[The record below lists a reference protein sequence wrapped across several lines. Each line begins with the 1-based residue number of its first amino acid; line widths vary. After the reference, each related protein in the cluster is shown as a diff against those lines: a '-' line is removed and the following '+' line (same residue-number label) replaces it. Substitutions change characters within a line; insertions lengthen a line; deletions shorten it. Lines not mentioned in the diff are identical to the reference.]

1 MRKNY
6 DDTVNRFFNK
16 DRSIQAVIFDLD
28 GVIVS
33 TDRYHYFAWK
43 KIADKEG
50 IEFNETINNRLRGV
64 SRIDSLN
71 IILERSKRQYSQAE
85 KEEIAALKNVEY
97 VSLLDHIDEKDI
109 LPGVSAV
116 LAFLKTKGIKTA
128 VASSSKNRKTIL
140 KKINLIDSF
149 DFIVDGNEV
158 SMSKPDPEVFL
169 KAASKLG
176 VHPENCLVIED
187 AISGIQAAK
196 AGGMFAAGISD
207 AKNSPIADW
216 KLEDLSDLIHL
227 F

>member
-1 MRKNY
+1 M
-6 DDTVNRFFNK
+6 
-16 DRSIQAVIFDLD
+16 
-28 GVIVS
+28 
-33 TDRYHYFAWK
+33 
-43 KIADKEG
+43 
-50 IEFNETINNRLRGV
+50 
-64 SRIDSLN
+64 
-71 IILERSKRQYSQAE
+71 
-85 KEEIAALKNVEY
+85 
-97 VSLLDHIDEKDI
+97 
-109 LPGVSAV
+109 
-116 LAFLKTKGIKTA
+116 
-128 VASSSKNRKTIL
+128 
-140 KKINLIDSF
+140 KKINLIATF
-149 DFIVDGNEV
+149 DAIVDGNEV